1 LTPKEQME
9 FHEKLSDSR
18 YKLIDQLDALLHRCL
33 VGNTYFI
40 SGSESQAQDI
50 DFMTK
55 IAGVRVHLFREIL
68 EMASLT
74 QALRFSSP
82 MGPAEDY
89 QNWINLVDKG
99 SQDEQPKEDK

>member
-1 LTPKEQME
+1 MTPKEQME

-18 YKLIDQLDALLHRCL
+18 YKLIMRCDEVLHDQLHPTMRGHLDYDA
-33 VGNTYFI
+33 I
-40 SGSESQAQDI
+40 
-50 DFMTK
+50 TK